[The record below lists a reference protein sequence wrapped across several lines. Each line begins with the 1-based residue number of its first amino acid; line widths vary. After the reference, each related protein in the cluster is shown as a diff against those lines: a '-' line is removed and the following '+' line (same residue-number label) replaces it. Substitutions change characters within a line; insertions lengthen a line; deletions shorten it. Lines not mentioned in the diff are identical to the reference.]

1 MQIVAALIE
10 ALRLRG
16 VQRVYGVPGDY
27 VLGLFAAL
35 QASPIE
41 ENGNSQFRQFAL
53 GAICSWASDNRS
65 QRHRASCRSPS
76 LGHLCSVRAPAPR

>member
-16 VQRVYGVPGDY
+16 VRRVYGVPGDY

-35 QASPIE
+35 QASPLDLICTAGE
-41 ENGNSQFRQFAL
+41 EGAGFAADAHGRL
-53 GAICSWASDNRS
+53 QGLSVPGLLASS
-65 QRHRASCRSPS
+65 SGHRPS
-76 LGHLCSVRAPAPR
+76 DPLEHRRLLA